1 MNTSS
6 LTPLLWL
13 LGVIAL
19 IPLVLWLIRRSPMG
33 AQFSQGP
40 VRPVGTLPLSN
51 TQRLVTVE
59 VGEGEGRLWLLL
71 GVTPSGITHL
81 HTMTPLTSREPD
93 PATGG
98 TPQTTFAQLLGR
110 LQQGRPDDAR

>member
-1 MNTSS
+1 MNTSN

-13 LGVIAL
+13 VGVIAL
-19 IPLVLWLIRRSPMG
+19 IPLVLWMIRRSPLG

-40 VRPVGTLPLSN
+40 VRPVGSLPLSN

-59 VGEGEGRLWLLL
+59 VGEGDDRLWLLL

-81 HTMTPLTSREPD
+81 HTMTPQASRTAD
-93 PATGG
+93 AASVD
-98 TPQTTFAQLLGR
+98 TPQSTFAQLLGR
-110 LQQGRPDDAR
+110 LQPRGPHEKP